1 MFTKLFKQH
10 SISTG
15 EKNQV
20 LNQINDVNSLTQDVL
35 WHYVSIATS
44 DKLTTSLIV
53 TGYLCMISLIVAG
66 KTFLRTDQTLITKAI
81 RFIFSTSYFAAL
93 LASVGI
99 FLLTSKYLLKHFL
112 AANNTWDV
120 FNTFCEALVNNISLG
135 LVIGSVGGLAFY
147 FCIKRYVEPWF
158 SSFLEKISMSVNEI
172 YDFPDFT
179 NIIKL
184 LPKRP
189 KSKNFITKVLKAIK
203 NKPVICIGLSPNDKP
218 ILIDFKIATHPNH
231 QILGLTGTGKGQ
243 LLGLFYLQF
252 IQKGCSC
259 FVFCPKEDRPLKN
272 VLRYA
277 AKIANKPFFY
287 LNLRATHPVVN
298 PLFDII
304 SRDLFV
310 LLKSTFEL
318 QSSAEG
324 LGYYKDI
331 ERELAQTLSA
341 YADID
346 NNPSLPGLL
355 HYANGL
361 RDTISKDALGLFIK
375 LKEVAVLPC
384 ISTLDGKCITD
395 VIQKGGCIVIE
406 GNTEDESILLVMK
419 MLLHRVAQL
428 TTSREDCSRR
438 VCIAL
443 DEVKYTITTS
453 VINYM
458 GNIRSFGGC
467 FHVTQQSQ
475 ADFESVQLRM
485 PPDAV
490 RESML
495 DNLPFKIIYRSN
507 NYETALRIS
516 NLCGTVMK
524 NEEVRHTAVNEIAS
538 QTNFL
543 ERRIS
548 RQEVP
553 YVHPNIIQNLPQSC
567 AVAIGIFEKPTY
579 IFVPILHCEN
589 MHLEAYKASPI
600 NPAETVKDEHIE
612 DALL

>member
-1 MFTKLFKQH
+1 MFRTLFKQH
-10 SISTG
+10 SISTN
-15 EKNQV
+15 EKSQL
-20 LNQINDVNSLTQDVL
+20 LNQINDVNSLTQDLL
-35 WHYVSIATS
+35 WHYLSIAIS

-53 TGYLCMISLIVAG
+53 TGYLCTISLIVAG
-66 KTFLRTDQTLITKAI
+66 KTFLKTDQTLLTKAI
-81 RFIFSTSYFAAL
+81 RFIFSTSSFAAL
-93 LASVGI
+93 IASVGI

-112 AANNTWDV
+112 ATNNSWDV
-120 FNTFCEALVNNISLG
+120 FNTFCEALLNNTSLG
-135 LVIGSVGGLAFY
+135 LVFGAVSGLALY

-158 SSFLEKISMSVNEI
+158 SSFLEKISKTVNEF

-179 NIIKL
+179 NIKKL

-189 KSKNFITKVLKAIK
+189 ESKNFITRVLRSIK

-218 ILIDFKIATHPNH
+218 ILIDFKIATH
-231 QILGLTGTGKGQ
+231 QILGLTGTEKGQ
-243 LLGLFYLQF
+243 FLGLFYLQF
-252 IQKGCSC
+252 IQKECPC

-272 VLRYA
+272 VLRHA
-277 AKIANKPFFY
+277 AKIASKPFFY

-298 PLFDII
+298 PLFDIT

-324 LGYYKDI
+324 LGYYKDL

-346 NNPSLPGLL
+346 NTPSLPGLL
-355 HYANGL
+355 HYANEL

-375 LKEVAVLPC
+375 LKEVAALPC

-395 VIQKGGCIVIE
+395 VIQNCGCVVIE

-419 MLLHRVAQL
+419 MLLHRIAQL
-428 TTSREDCSRR
+428 TTSREDCSRK

-467 FHVTQQSQ
+467 FHVTQQSL
-475 ADFESVQLRM
+475 ADFESVQLRI

-507 NYETALRIS
+507 NYE
-516 NLCGTVMK
+516 
-524 NEEVRHTAVNEIAS
+524 
-538 QTNFL
+538 
-543 ERRIS
+543 
-548 RQEVP
+548 
-553 YVHPNIIQNLPQSC
+553 
-567 AVAIGIFEKPTY
+567 
-579 IFVPILHCEN
+579 
-589 MHLEAYKASPI
+589 PI
-600 NPAETVKDEHIE
+600 NRVR
-612 DALL
+612 